1 MKFFLFIFFLFPFLI
16 SAPLSKEHISGTHS
30 AWSAGVCCQTGTDY
44 ELNFS
49 LKTKKAN
56 RITLDSVC
64 LDGHL
69 FKKLRIKKDDNNKLT
84 SYTVKFTYR
93 QDNIDENNREEQENN
108 DISRAPIYASCSGQI
123 LHYSYRGKKYKVE
136 LPILKKNE
144 QLPRP

>member
-16 SAPLSKEHISGTHS
+16 SAPLNKDNISGTHS
-30 AWSAGVCCQTGTDY
+30 NWSAGVCCQTGTNY

-64 LDGHL
+64 FDGHL
-69 FKKLRIKKDDNNKLT
+69 FTKLRIKKSENNNLT
-84 SYTVKFTYR
+84 SFTVKFTYR
-93 QDNIDENNREEQENN
+93 QDNIGENNQEEQQNN
-108 DISRAPIYASCSGQI
+108 DMARAPLYISCSDQI
-123 LHYSYRGKKYKVE
+123 LHYSYRGKKYEVN
-136 LPILKKNE
+136 LPSLKKIE